1 MSEID
6 QQPDNLVR
14 AEQGAEGAVVDR
26 APRQAQTRG
35 REGVSALLKKAAEE
49 QFEARGTSTPGADD
63 KQPEQTNKLDDLP
76 DDAGDLD
83 GAPAPQGESSEQPGE
98 ANEERPGGG
107 DTDDGLGTLALD
119 SLAERAGLTVEELYG
134 VALPLGDGRDPVTL
148 GTLKDRFNE
157 LARVDDARGLLDE
170 QRTDFENNM
179 IRSRQELSAIIA
191 QLPEIPPALLQQ
203 AVQAQRTHLDTERA
217 ALREAKAE
225 WKDPEVFRAAQD
237 QMLETVEVYGFNR
250 TDLDMVLDHRLV
262 KLVYDYSQLKKKFAA
277 ANAKSKEITSGA
289 PAFPKQQRQTGAKRA
304 SRGQQEILKRART
317 GTHQDKVAGVSALLQ
332 GKK

>member
-1 MSEID
+1 MSEIE
-6 QQPDNLVR
+6 QTPPNPD
-14 AEQGAEGAVVDR
+14 GTPP
-26 APRQAQTRG
+26 APPLRG
-35 REGVSALLKKAAEE
+35 REGVAALLRKAA
-49 QFEARGTSTPGADD
+49 QDQARSTSNADADD
-63 KQPEQTNKLDDLP
+63 VPDDQTNKHDDPP

-83 GAPAPQGESSEQPGE
+83 GAPAPQGESSETTGE
-98 ANEERPGGG
+98 ANENEAGGG
-107 DTDDGLGTLALD
+107 DTDEGLGALALD

-203 AVQAQRTHLDTERA
+203 AVAAQRQHVDSERA

-237 QMLETVEVYGFNR
+237 QMLETVSVYGFNR

-262 KLVYDYSQLKKKFAA
+262 KLVYDYSQLKKQYAA
-277 ANAKSKEITSGA
+277 AKASAKEITNGGRQ
-289 PAFPKQQRQTGAKRA
+289 PFPKQQRQTGAKRA
-304 SRGQQEILKRART
+304 TRAHQDLLKRART
-317 GTHQDKVAGVSALLQ
+317 GTTQDKTAAVAALLQ
-332 GKK
+332 GKS